1 MKGEKYMEV
10 IMLLIGIFAGSF
22 ITSIIFFVK
31 SSSGTLKIDHSNPQK
46 DVYRFEIKDLDK
58 LNKKKYVH
66 LKIDNNA
73 DLSQI

>member
-1 MKGEKYMEV
+1 MEV
-10 IMLLIGIFAGSF
+10 IMLLIGIFTGSL
-22 ITSIIFFVK
+22 ITSIIFFIK

-58 LNKKKYVH
+58 LNKKKYVR

-73 DLSQI
+73 NLSQI

>member
-10 IMLLIGIFAGSF
+10 IMLLIGIFAGSL
-22 ITSIIFFVK
+22 ITSIIFFIK

-46 DVYRFEIKDLDK
+46 DVYRFEIKDLDR

>member
-1 MKGEKYMEV
+1 MEV
-10 IMLLIGIFAGSF
+10 IMLLIGIFAGSL
-22 ITSIIFFVK
+22 ITSIIFFIK

-58 LNKKKYVH
+58 LNKKKYVR

-73 DLSQI
+73 NLSQI